1 MTLNEGQKAAEEAVF
16 QFLLSKD
23 KEFILSGPA
32 GVGKTFMMK
41 HIMNNLMQ
49 RYHDAAKLLGMPD
62 TLNSIYQTAT
72 TNKAA
77 EVLETST
84 GYPAQTIHSFM
95 NLKVQDD
102 YKTGKSRCRPT
113 PAWVVHKGVVLFIDE
128 ASMIDSDLHKHIIEG
143 TDADCKII
151 YVGDHSQL
159 APVFEKVSPIYLS
172 PKHYAVLTEPVRN
185 ADQPALMSLCD
196 QFRNT
201 VATLNFKPI
210 REVPGVIDYIDDV
223 QLQSILDN
231 NFKDETIDSRILCF
245 TNSRVK
251 DYNDYIRGVR
261 GYPDHLVAGEIVIN
275 NSAVIVGKTMLRVEQ
290 QFKIAKIDSTPT
302 QFNIDQDDPSAIM
315 DIYEAVL
322 VPPNSLSQSTGITV
336 RIPANRDHYKALI
349 DFYSKHKKWRQYY
362 HLKNNYPDLRPKDAA
377 TVYKAQGSTYD
388 SVILDL
394 PNIGRCNQ
402 SDQVARM
409 LYVGVSRP
417 RNRLYLYGKLPPRYN
432 QT

>member
-1 MTLNEGQKAAEEAVF
+1 MPLNKGQQAAEEAVF
-16 QFLLSKD
+16 QFLLSND

-41 HIMNNLMQ
+41 HIMDNLMT
-49 RYHDAAKLLGMPD
+49 RYHQACKLLGMPD
-62 TLNSIYQTAT
+62 TLNTIHQTAT
-72 TNKAA
+72 TNKAS

-95 NLKVQDD
+95 NLKVVDD
-102 YKTGKSRCRPT
+102 FKTGISRCRPT
-113 PAWVVHKGVVLFIDE
+113 PSWKVHSGIVLFIDE
-128 ASMIDSDLHKHIIEG
+128 ASMIDSDLHKHILEG
-143 TDADCKII
+143 TDTTCKII

-172 PKHYAVLTEPVRN
+172 PKHYAELLEPVRN
-185 ADQPALMSLCD
+185 ADQPALMALCD
-196 QFRNT
+196 QFRDT
-201 VATLNFKPI
+201 VATLKFKPI
-210 REVPGVIDYIDDV
+210 LEVLGVIDYIDDTK
-223 QLQSILDN
+223 LQYILDN
-231 NFKDETIDSRILCF
+231 DFKDESIDSRILCF
-245 TNSRVK
+245 TNARVK

-261 GYPDHLVAGEIVIN
+261 GYPDHLVQGEIVIN
-275 NSAVIVGKTMLRVEQ
+275 NSAVIIGKMMLRVEQ
-290 QFKIAKIDSTPT
+290 QFKISKIDSTFTPY
-302 QFNIDQDDPSAIM
+302 NIDEHDPSAIM

-322 VPPNSLSQSTGITV
+322 VSPNDPGTATGITV

-349 DFYSKHKKWRQYY
+349 DFYSKNKMWRQFY

-394 PNIGRCNQ
+394 SNIGRCNQ

-417 RNRLYLYGKLPPRYN
+417 CNRLYLYGKLPPRYN
-432 QT
+432 QS